1 MPIAALSQFW
11 QNARQWRS
19 DAVGLTQAGRSGPR
33 TDSRPMATITT
44 ASAAIASGVIE
55 RLAGSLA
62 TADAA
67 LKAAEAE
74 CDRIKAL
81 IVSEMIA
88 ADTTSER
95 TCWGLITL
103 QSREKVTYSPAIKVL
118 EIQLKAEKDKEV
130 ATGTAQVSSGN
141 PFIRAYWAK

>member
-1 MPIAALSQFW
+1 
-11 QNARQWRS
+11 
-19 DAVGLTQAGRSGPR
+19 
-33 TDSRPMATITT
+33 
-44 ASAAIASGVIE
+44 
-55 RLAGSLA
+55 
-62 TADAA
+62 
-67 LKAAEAE
+67 
-74 CDRIKAL
+74 
-81 IVSEMIA
+81 MIA

-141 PFIRAYWAK
+141 PFILAYWAK